1 MRQLI
6 NSRAHTQPPPAV
18 RKNQIAATVQ
28 GYRTQVIADGIPIR
42 SVPIYFS

>member
-6 NSRAHTQPPPAV
+6 DPPAHTQPPPAV

-28 GYRTQVIADGIPIR
+28 GYRTQAIADGITIR
-42 SVPIYFS
+42 SVTSYFS

>member
-6 NSRAHTQPPPAV
+6 DPRAHTQPPPAV

-28 GYRTQVIADGIPIR
+28 GYRTQAIADGIPIR
-42 SVPIYFS
+42 SVTIYFS